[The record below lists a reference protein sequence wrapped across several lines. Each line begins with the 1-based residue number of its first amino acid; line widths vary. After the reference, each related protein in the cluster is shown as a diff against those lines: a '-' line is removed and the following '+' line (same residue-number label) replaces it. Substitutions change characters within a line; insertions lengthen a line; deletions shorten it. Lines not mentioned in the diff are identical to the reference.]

1 MNLNRQTEG
10 TSPRSGWRLSSQHQL
25 AIASLAA
32 ASLVVVG
39 ISYGWSVWRGRQ
51 GDIDQAHTTPLIFQV
66 DVNQAAVGELMAV
79 PNVGPKMA
87 QAIVDHRDDKGLFKS
102 LEELEDVP
110 GVGPIKLEQ
119 LKKYLLPIK

>member
-1 MNLNRQTEG
+1 
-10 TSPRSGWRLSSQHQL
+10 
-25 AIASLAA
+25 
-32 ASLVVVG
+32 
-39 ISYGWSVWRGRQ
+39 
-51 GDIDQAHTTPLIFQV
+51 
-66 DVNQAAVGELMAV
+66 MAV

>member
-1 MNLNRQTEG
+1 M
-10 TSPRSGWRLSSQHQL
+10 
-25 AIASLAA
+25 
-32 ASLVVVG
+32 
-39 ISYGWSVWRGRQ
+39 
-51 GDIDQAHTTPLIFQV
+51 

-87 QAIVDHRDDKGLFKS
+87 QAIVDHRDDKGLFES

-110 GVGPIKLEQ
+110 GVGPVKLEH